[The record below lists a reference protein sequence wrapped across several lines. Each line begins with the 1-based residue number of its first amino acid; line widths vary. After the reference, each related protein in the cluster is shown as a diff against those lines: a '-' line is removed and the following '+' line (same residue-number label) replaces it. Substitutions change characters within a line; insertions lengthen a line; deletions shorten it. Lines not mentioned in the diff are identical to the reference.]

1 MGFFNQRRGFVT
13 IALTM
18 LALLAA
24 VTAGGLYFV
33 EGRAAAAGTRAAA
46 QATATPQGQTNGTTH
61 GMGTGVGDMQMPAGQ
76 SMPMGQ
82 SGPVPG
88 VKNTTQQAEMVA
100 DVSFT
105 LQTNVGQAGLSFIG
119 VGGSIDGQVNPKL
132 VVAEGA
138 IVQITLVNGDGAL
151 HDVVVPDFG
160 GASEQVASKGSSSTF
175 VFKADK
181 AGQFPYFCSV
191 PGHRQAG
198 MEGQLVV
205 GQGQAVEETG
215 ADIIMD
221 PAQVAAPVGSRGP
234 QNLKI
239 ALETIEVMGQL
250 ADGTT
255 YNYWTFNGT
264 VPGPMLRV
272 RVGDTV
278 EVSLK
283 NNPGSQMVHS
293 VDFHAVTGPGGG
305 ATVTQVPPGQT
316 KSFTFKAL
324 NPGVYVY
331 HCATPMV
338 AHHITN
344 GMYGLIVVEPAG
356 GLPKVDREFYVMQ
369 GELYTQAAY
378 GQHGYQTM
386 SVEKLLAEQPEYML
400 FNGAVGALTEKKPLK
415 ANVGETVRI
424 FFGVGGPNKV
434 SSFHLIGEIFDR
446 VYDQGSLTAAPLT
459 DVQTTVVPAGGAAV
473 VEFKLDVPGRYVLV
487 DHSLSRMERGL
498 VGFLM
503 AEGAPN
509 PAVFHSAETPQSA
522 GH

>member
-1 MGFFNQRRGFVT
+1 MSFLNKRGGFLVISLVT
-13 IALTM
+13 

-24 VTAGGLYFV
+24 LLAAGLDLA
-33 EGRAAAAGTRAAA
+33 EGRAQAAGPGARAAA
-46 QATATPQGQTNGTTH
+46 PLAQGGGPTH
-61 GMGTGVGDMQMPAGQ
+61 GVGTGIGDMQMPAGQ
-76 SMPMGQ
+76 RHQ
-82 SGPVPG
+82 AAQTGPVPG

-100 DVSFT
+100 DTSFT
-105 LQTNVGQAGLSFIG
+105 LRTDVGPEGLVFVG
-119 VGGSIDGQVNPKL
+119 VGGTIEGQTNPRL
-132 VVAEGA
+132 IVPEGA
-138 IVQITLVNGDGAL
+138 VVQITMVNGDGAL

-160 GASEQVASKGSSSTF
+160 GASEQIASKGSSSTF

-198 MEGQLVV
+198 MEGLLVV
-205 GQGQAVEETG
+205 GEAEVVEETG
-215 ADIIMD
+215 EDIVMD
-221 PAQVAAPVGSRGP
+221 PADVPAPVGNRGP

-239 ALETIEVMGQL
+239 DLETTEVTGQL
-250 ADGTT
+250 ANGTT

-278 EVSLK
+278 EVSLT
-283 NNPGSQMVHS
+283 NNPDSQMIHS

-344 GMYGLIVVEPAG
+344 GMYGLIVVEPEG

-369 GELYTQAAY
+369 GELYTQAPY

-386 SVEKLLAEQPEYML
+386 SVEKLLAEQPEYL
-400 FNGAVGALTEKKPLK
+400 TFNGAVGALTEKKPLQAK
-415 ANVGETVRI
+415 VGETVRI

-434 SSFHLIGEIFDR
+434 SSFHVIGEIFDR
-446 VYDQGSLTAAPLT
+446 VYDEGSITGQPLT
-459 DVQTTVVPAGGAAV
+459 DVQTTLVPAGGAV
-473 VEFKLDVPGRYVLV
+473 VVDFKLDVPGRYVLV

-498 VGFLM
+498 VGFLI
-503 AEGAPN
+503 AEGAEN
-509 PAVFHSAETPQSA
+509 PDVFHSEEMPQSA

>member
-1 MGFFNQRRGFVT
+1 MSFFNGRRGFWA
-13 IALTM
+13 IGLTM
-18 LALLAA
+18 LALLVAIL
-24 VTAGGLYFV
+24 AGGLYLG
-33 EGRAAAAGTRAAA
+33 EGRAQAAGAQEQTAA
-46 QATATPQGQTNGTTH
+46 PQGQTGGPTTH
-61 GMGTGVGDMQMPAGQ
+61 GLGTGVGDMQMPAGQ
-76 SMPMGQ
+76 SHQ
-82 SGPVPG
+82 AAQTGPVPG
-88 VKNTTQQAEMVA
+88 VKNKSQQAAMVA

-105 LQTNVGQAGLSFIG
+105 LQTAVGESGLVYVG
-119 VGGSIDGQVNPKL
+119 VGGTIDGQVNPRL
-132 VVAEGA
+132 VVPEGA
-138 IVQITLVNGDGAL
+138 VVQITLVNGDGAL
-151 HDVVVPDFG
+151 HDVVFPDFG
-160 GASEQVASKGSSSTF
+160 GASEQVAAKGSSSTT

-181 AGQFPYFCSV
+181 AGEFAYFCSV

-198 MEGQLVV
+198 MEGLLVV
-205 GQGQAVEETG
+205 GEGETVEETG

-221 PAQVAAPVGSRGP
+221 PADVPAPLGNRAA

-239 ALETIEVMGQL
+239 ELETVELKGQL

-264 VPGPMLRV
+264 VPGPMIRV

-278 EVSLK
+278 EVALT
-283 NNPGSQMVHS
+283 NNPDSQMIHS

-305 ATVTQVPPGQT
+305 ATVTQVPPGET

-338 AHHITN
+338 AHHISN
-344 GMYGLIVVEPAG
+344 GMYGLIVVEPEG

-369 GELYTQAAY
+369 GELYTQAPY

-386 SVEKLLAEQPEYML
+386 NVDKLLAEQPEYL
-400 FNGAVGALTEKKPLK
+400 TFNGAVGALTEKKPLK

-446 VYDQGSLTAAPLT
+446 VYDQASLTSEPLT

-473 VEFKLDVPGRYVLV
+473 VEFTLDVPGRYVLV

-498 VGFLM
+498 VGFLI
-503 AEGAPN
+503 AEGEAN
-509 PAVFHSAETPQSA
+509 PDVFHSEEAPQSA

>member
-1 MGFFNQRRGFVT
+1 MSFLNKRGGFLV
-13 IALTM
+13 IALTT
-18 LALLAA
+18 LAVLAALLAA
-24 VTAGGLYFV
+24 GLDLA
-33 EGRAAAAGTRAAA
+33 EGRAQAAGAASGAAA
-46 QATATPQGQTNGTTH
+46 PVEQTGGPTH
-61 GMGTGVGDMQMPAGQ
+61 GVGTGVGDKQMPAGQ
-76 SMPMGQ
+76 THQ
-82 SGPVPG
+82 AAQTGPAPG
-88 VKNTTQQAEMVA
+88 VKNTSQQAEMVA

-105 LQTNVGQAGLSFIG
+105 LRTDVGQQGLAFVG
-119 VGGSIDGQVNPKL
+119 VGGTIEGQVNPKL
-132 VVAEGA
+132 VVPEGA
-138 IVQITLVNGDGAL
+138 VVQITMVNGDGAL

-160 GASEQVASKGSSSTF
+160 GASEQIAAKGSSSTF

-181 AGQFPYFCSV
+181 AGEFAYFCSV

-198 MEGQLVV
+198 MEGLLVV
-205 GQGQAVEETG
+205 GEGEVVEETG
-215 ADIIMD
+215 ADIVMD
-221 PAQVAAPVGSRGP
+221 PADLPEPVGDRAA
-234 QNLKI
+234 QNLTI
-239 ALETIEVMGQL
+239 DLETIEVKGQL

-278 EVSLK
+278 EVNLT
-283 NNPGSQMVHS
+283 NNPGSQMIHS

-344 GMYGLIVVEPAG
+344 GMYGLIVVEPEG
-356 GLPKVDREFYVMQ
+356 GLPPVDREFYVMQ

-386 SVEKLLAEQPEYML
+386 SVEKLLAEQPEYL
-400 FNGAVGALTEKKPLK
+400 TFNGAVGALTTKKPLK

-424 FFGVGGPNKV
+424 FFGVGGPNVV
-434 SSFHLIGEIFDR
+434 SSFHVIGEIFDR
-446 VYDQGSLTAAPLT
+446 VYDEGSLTSKPLT
-459 DVQTTVVPAGGAAV
+459 DVQTTLVPAGGAAV
-473 VEFKLDVPGRYVLV
+473 VEFDLDVPGRYVLV

-498 VGFLM
+498 VGFLV
-503 AEGAPN
+503 AEGDAN
-509 PAVFHSAETPQSA
+509 PDVFHSEEMPESA

>member
-1 MGFFNQRRGFVT
+1 MTGMT
-13 IALTM
+13 S
-18 LALLAA
+18 
-24 VTAGGLYFV
+24 
-33 EGRAAAAGTRAAA
+33 
-46 QATATPQGQTNGTTH
+46 TNGSN
-61 GMGTGVGDMQMPAGQ
+61 GAPAGVMHQ
-76 SMPMGQ
+76 VAQ
-82 SGPVPG
+82 TGPVPG
-88 VKNTTQQAEMVA
+88 IKNAAQGVGMVA

-105 LQTNVGQAGLSFIG
+105 LQTNVGEKGLSFVG
-119 VGGSIDGQVNPKL
+119 VGGTIDGQVNPTLK
-132 VVAEGA
+132 VPEGA
-138 IVQITLVNGDGAL
+138 VVQITLVNGDGAL
-151 HDVVVPDFG
+151 HDVVFPDFG
-160 GASEQVASKGSSSTF
+160 GASEQVVAKGSSSTT

-181 AGQFPYFCSV
+181 AGQFAYFCSV

-198 MEGQLVV
+198 MEGVLVV
-205 GQGQAVEETG
+205 GEVQAVEETG

-221 PAQVAAPVGSRGP
+221 PAELPAPIGNRSA
-234 QNLKI
+234 QNVRI
-239 ALETIEVMGQL
+239 DLETTEIKGQL

-255 YNYWTFNGT
+255 YNYWTFNDT

-278 EVSLK
+278 EVHLK
-283 NNPGSQMVHS
+283 NNPGSQMIHS

-305 ATVTQVPPGQT
+305 AVVTQVPPGQE

-338 AHHITN
+338 AHHISN
-344 GMYGLIVVEPAG
+344 GMYGLIVVEPEG

-369 GELYTQAAY
+369 GELYTQAPY
-378 GQHGYQTM
+378 GQHGYQAM
-386 SVEKLLAEQPEYML
+386 SADKLLAEQPEYL
-400 FNGAVGALTEKKPLK
+400 TFNGAVGALTEKKPLK

-434 SSFHLIGEIFDR
+434 SSFHVIGEIFDR
-446 VYDQGSLTAAPLT
+446 VYDQASLTSAPLT

-498 VGFLM
+498 VGFLL
-503 AEGAPN
+503 AEGDAN
-509 PAVFHSAETPQSA
+509 PAVFDSAEAPQSA

>member
-1 MGFFNQRRGFVT
+1 MSFINGRRGFWA
-13 IALTM
+13 IGLTVV
-18 LALLAA
+18 ALL
-24 VTAGGLYFV
+24 VGVLAGGLYFV
-33 EGRAAAAGTRAAA
+33 EGHAQAAGAQGAAAAPAE
-46 QATATPQGQTNGTTH
+46 QTGGPTTH
-61 GMGTGVGDMQMPAGQ
+61 GLGTGVGDTQMPAGQ
-76 SMPMGQ
+76 SHQ
-82 SGPVPG
+82 VAQQGPVPG
-88 VKNTTQQAEMVA
+88 VKNTTQQAAMVP
-100 DVSFT
+100 DISFT
-105 LQTNVGQAGLSFIG
+105 LRSDVGQKGLSFVG
-119 VGGSIDGQVNPKL
+119 VGGTIDGQVNPKL
-132 VVAEGA
+132 EVPVGAVVQ
-138 IVQITLVNGDGAL
+138 VTLVNGDGAL

-160 GASEQVASKGSSSTF
+160 GASEQIAAKGSSSTF

-205 GQGQAVEETG
+205 GQAAVVEETG
-215 ADIIMD
+215 ADIVMD
-221 PAQVAAPVGSRGP
+221 PAKVAAPVGSRGP
-234 QNLKI
+234 QNLKV
-239 ALETIEVMGQL
+239 ALETVELKGQL

-255 YNYWTFNGT
+255 YNYWTFNST
-264 VPGPMLRV
+264 VPGPMIRV

-278 EVSLK
+278 EVSLT
-283 NNPGSQMVHS
+283 NDPGSQMVHS

-344 GMYGLIVVEPAG
+344 GMYGLIVVEPEG
-356 GLPKVDREFYVMQ
+356 GMPRVDREFYVMQ

-386 SVEKLLAEQPEYML
+386 SVDKLLAEQPEYL
-400 FNGAVGALTEKKPLK
+400 TFNGAVGALTEKKPLK
-415 ANVGETVRI
+415 AKVGETVRI

-434 SSFHLIGEIFDR
+434 SSFHVIGEIFDR
-446 VYDQGSLTAAPLT
+446 VYDQASLTTAPLT

-498 VGFLM
+498 VGFLI
-503 AEGAPN
+503 AEGAEN
-509 PAVFHSAETPQSA
+509 PDVFHSEEMPQSA